1 MKLDRDTPP
10 AGSVRDWLD
19 ARAEAGGTAFVFP
32 ETGET
37 LSWQDLRAHAATVA
51 ADLTAQGIAKGES
64 VAVMHPNGLEGVK
77 ALYAA
82 LYGGFR
88 VTMLNLAAGPDA
100 LGYAMQHSQARVAF
114 VHESQLDAF
123 GNVRPDA
130 LQLYEPSGE
139 IAALYDVE
147 PSDDALLM

>member
-1 MKLDRDTPP
+1 MERGRTMKLDRDIPP

-32 ETGET
+32 ETGEV
-37 LSWQDLRAHAATVA
+37 LGWSDLRLHAAQVA
-51 ADLTAQGIAKGES
+51 GDLTAQGIAKGES

-77 ALYAA
+77 ALFAS

-100 LGYAMQHSQARVAF
+100 LGWSLMTLIKIEV
-114 VHESQLDAF
+114 L
-123 GNVRPDA
+123 
-130 LQLYEPSGE
+130 
-139 IAALYDVE
+139 
-147 PSDDALLM
+147 ALLWCTPIRSMNTSGT